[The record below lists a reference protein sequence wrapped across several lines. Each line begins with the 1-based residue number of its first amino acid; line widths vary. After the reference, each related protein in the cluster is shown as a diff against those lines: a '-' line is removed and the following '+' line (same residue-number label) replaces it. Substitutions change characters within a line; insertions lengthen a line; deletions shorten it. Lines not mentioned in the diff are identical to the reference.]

1 MDFKRQLKAGFPSVR
16 EIITLVAALAVW
28 MGVTAVFVGIRPEHW
43 LMTLLLVIL
52 FFPVLLHVSW
62 QLPYCRLS
70 FLPYRMT
77 GCVSCLTM
85 RLIRLM

>member
-1 MDFKRQLKAGFPSVR
+1 MDFKRQLKTGFPSVR

-52 FFPVLLHVSW
+52 FFFRFF
-62 QLPYCRLS
+62 Y
-70 FLPYRMT
+70 T
-77 GCVSCLTM
+77 
-85 RLIRLM
+85 